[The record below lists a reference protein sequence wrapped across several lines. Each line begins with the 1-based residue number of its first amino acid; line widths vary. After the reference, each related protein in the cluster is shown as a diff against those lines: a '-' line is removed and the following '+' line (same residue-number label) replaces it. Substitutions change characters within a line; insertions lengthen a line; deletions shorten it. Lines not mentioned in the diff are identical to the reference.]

1 MSKTAEAIKIY
12 QSGIVNLSIFVK
24 KNEDN
29 SITITQSNDF
39 THDEINVM
47 DVNRKELALA
57 IYPEYYIKTAELD
70 SFIWKTAYEKY
81 PDIEGASV
89 SRLKR
94 IENARDKFI
103 VGAFW
108 MREQSSSK
116 DARIKELE
124 AEIRF
129 LNVRKET
136 PESIQIDVLSKCAE
150 IDKKKIEELEEQVK
164 FYKQKTSTKDNEI
177 QSLCTEWS
185 NQKARL
191 ETAEKLLK
199 QALVYLEED
208 KNSPFIFDEEILTFL
223 TNKTE

>member
-12 QSGIVNLSIFVK
+12 QSGIVNLNIFVK
-24 KNEDN
+24 KNADN
-29 SITITQSNDF
+29 SVTITQSNDF

-57 IYPEYYIKTAELD
+57 IYPEYSIKTAESD

-116 DARIKELE
+116 DARIIELE
-124 AEIRF
+124 
-129 LNVRKET
+129 
-136 PESIQIDVLSKCAE
+136 
-150 IDKKKIEELEEQVK
+150 
-164 FYKQKTSTKDNEI
+164 
-177 QSLCTEWS
+177 
-185 NQKARL
+185 ARL
-191 ETAEKLLK
+191 ETAEKVIRK
-199 QALVYLEED
+199 AEKHHQGGH
-208 KNSPFIFDEEILTFL
+208 SEIGYELREWL